1 MIYSQ
6 CPQKKIAASLTSL
19 TVIEPAASS
28 KASLTGG
35 NAVTAFA
42 PTAPAPATAPATA
55 PKEVSSPKATESL
68 LVFRCVDMMFS
79 FTIFH
84 LLMPAI

>member
-28 KASLTGG
+28 KASVTGG
-35 NAVTAFA
+35 NAVTAVA
-42 PTAPAPATAPATA
+42 PTAPAPATA

-68 LVFRCVDMMFS
+68 LVFRCVDMMFY
-79 FTIFH
+79 FTIFK